1 MVSNQRR
8 IEIVVGVFVLIALIC
23 VGYLTIK
30 LGDFQ
35 LLESNSYRLKARFSN
50 VGGLNEGNAVRL
62 SGVNV
67 GRVNNIRLDQE
78 RFAVIVIFSVKKGIE
93 LSDDTMVSIK
103 TSGLIGDKYISIS
116 PGGSGIPLK
125 PGDTI
130 IDTQP
135 PINIQDLISK
145 YAFGEASGGD

>member
-1 MVSNQRR
+1 
-8 IEIVVGVFVLIALIC
+8 
-23 VGYLTIK
+23 
-30 LGDFQ
+30 
-35 LLESNSYRLKARFSN
+35 
-50 VGGLNEGNAVRL
+50 
-62 SGVNV
+62 
-67 GRVNNIRLDQE
+67 LDRE
-78 RFAVIVIFSVKKGIE
+78 RFAVIVTFSVEKGIK
-93 LSDDTMVSIK
+93 LSDGTMVSIK

-116 PGGSGIPLK
+116 PGGSGIPLE

>member
-8 IEIVVGVFVLIALIC
+8 IEIVVGVFVLLALIC

-50 VGGLNEGNAVRL
+50 VGGLSEGNAVRL

-67 GRVNNIRLDQE
+67 GRVNNIRLDRE
-78 RFAVIVIFSVKKGIE
+78 RFAVIVTFSVEKGIK
-93 LSDDTMVSIK
+93 LSDGTMVSIK

-116 PGGSGIPLK
+116 PGGSGIPLE